1 MKSFTLWKAGMLCLF
16 SLFFVLV
23 SCNKESQEEYSELQ
37 RVIVEQN
44 DCFFTNQCLIEGN
57 ENIIKSIDAVAPVN
71 DAFINSLKNYFKETE
86 QQSFITFIKRNH
98 GTPFWQGGKILD
110 KEEDGSQI
118 GLIPIFK
125 DNSEIVETIML
136 VNLDKS
142 KENPKFNFID
152 RVNIDKYKEKEGGDI
167 AYDVALLS
175 FLNLD
180 KKVFGKTSTD
190 FLSRYHSFEK
200 SLRSTDSEVAVAR
213 DGICYAVLYEVTT
226 SWYQYNPAT
235 GTLTFLSNT
244 YSYQWQDL
252 CLDEGIDPWAPGGNS
267 GGTPDDD
274 DDDDDDDGAPC
285 SNGDCDDDLALLIKW
300 PAIKKTSNG
309 TYLYAPTCSSSF
321 KLKTVGNSYTMQV
334 NKIWHAYIGG
344 RDKFFGEYKIGSM
357 CINVWRYKP
366 G

>member
-1 MKSFTLWKAGMLCLF
+1 
-16 SLFFVLV
+16 
-23 SCNKESQEEYSELQ
+23 
-37 RVIVEQN
+37 
-44 DCFFTNQCLIEGN
+44 
-57 ENIIKSIDAVAPVN
+57 
-71 DAFINSLKNYFKETE
+71 
-86 QQSFITFIKRNH
+86 
-98 GTPFWQGGKILD
+98 
-110 KEEDGSQI
+110 
-118 GLIPIFK
+118 
-125 DNSEIVETIML
+125 
-136 VNLDKS
+136 
-142 KENPKFNFID
+142 
-152 RVNIDKYKEKEGGDI
+152 
-167 AYDVALLS
+167 
-175 FLNLD
+175 LNLD

-213 DGICYAVLYEVTT
+213 DGICYAGLYEVTT

-274 DDDDDDDGAPC
+274 DDDDDDGAPC

-309 TYLYAPTCSSSF
+309 IYLYAPTCSSSF

-366 G
+366 GGGGVRSIIDTQNGLATAFDEARVETIQDWERGWISESELKSRFIARLTGQISGEFGISLGQVTVNPTPCKNIPSQPLLLKPFSSCKNYWE